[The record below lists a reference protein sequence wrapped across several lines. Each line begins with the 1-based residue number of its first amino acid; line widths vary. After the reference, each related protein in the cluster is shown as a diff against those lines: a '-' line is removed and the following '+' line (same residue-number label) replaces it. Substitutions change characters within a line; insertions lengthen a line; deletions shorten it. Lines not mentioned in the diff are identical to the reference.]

1 MLKCGIYFTYS
12 YLYIYSA
19 LILYTN
25 CIHNSYTFCR
35 LELMYTKCI
44 PHFGKLLY
52 IFCIQSLAA
61 TVLLTLYTARI
72 QTLVNMWDTC
82 YIHFVY
88 ISCMHLLGS
97 SRAQWVTG
105 AKLVTLRLMSFSPSY
120 TGVAIKSCQR
130 LLSKNNENLSCFVT
144 VTL

>member
-1 MLKCGIYFTYS
+1 MISEQQTSQNMLKCGIYFAYN

-61 TVLLTLYTARI
+61 TVLLTLYTTRI

-88 ISCMHLLGS
+88 ISCMHLVQFL
-97 SRAQWVTG
+97 
-105 AKLVTLRLMSFSPSY
+105 Y
-120 TGVAIKSCQR
+120 TKCIDNFCMEQ
-130 LLSKNNENLSCFVT
+130 
-144 VTL
+144 